1 MIVELVTFP
10 TPAGMS
16 REAEYDGAVHAAGE
30 WIKNTE
36 LVAKHFMRDGEGL
49 SGAVY
54 FWPSIEASKRGH
66 DAKWLEGFRKRNG
79 CDPTISYFEL
89 MVTAD
94 AKGGQVIEYGARLGA
109 AAE

>member
-1 MIVELVTFP
+1 MIIEIVTFP
-10 TPAGMS
+10 TPEGMS
-16 REAEYDGAVHAAGE
+16 REVEYEGARHAGE
-30 WIKNTE
+30 QWIKNPE
-36 LVAKHFMRDGEGL
+36 LVAKHFMRDGKT

-54 FWPSIEASKRGH
+54 FWPSVEASKRGH
-66 DAKWLEGFRKRNG
+66 NAEWLEGFRKRNG

-94 AKGGQVIEYGARLGA
+94 AKGGQVIEYGAKLGA